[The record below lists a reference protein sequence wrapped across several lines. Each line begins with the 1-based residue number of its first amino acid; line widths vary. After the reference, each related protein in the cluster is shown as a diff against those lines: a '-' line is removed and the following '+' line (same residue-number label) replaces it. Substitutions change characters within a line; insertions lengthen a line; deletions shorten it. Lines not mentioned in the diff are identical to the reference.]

1 MCNSNDREKQ
11 VINPKMYVTAIRVVL
26 KMNQKHFTEKIHDGV
41 VFSCCTL
48 KILE

>member
-26 KMNQKHFTEKIHDGV
+26 KMNQKYFTEKYMMVYFFPV
-41 VFSCCTL
+41 VRL
-48 KILE
+48 KFL